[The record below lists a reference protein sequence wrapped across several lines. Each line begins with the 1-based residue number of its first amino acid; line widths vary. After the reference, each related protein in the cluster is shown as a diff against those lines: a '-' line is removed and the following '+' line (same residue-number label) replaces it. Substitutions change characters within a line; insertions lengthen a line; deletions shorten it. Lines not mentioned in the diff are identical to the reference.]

1 VSGGPLPTAPA
12 FLARA
17 QQRLWRLIASPEGV
31 RTALADE
38 PPDEP
43 LAALIQSDGQL
54 SAEDRLDVYAN
65 AYFYRILEVLQQD
78 FPTLENAL
86 EKALGET
93 AFHDLATSY
102 LAVHPSENPS
112 LRWIGGRLPGFLESH
127 RAALPFRK
135 HAPWAADLAAFE
147 WAMGEV
153 FDAADRSSADRES
166 LATRAP
172 ADWDSLPLVLAP
184 AVRLLRLRWP
194 VPELCAARRDE
205 RTLPLSQSSQSSQS
219 PLSKFEPCA
228 TDVCIWR
235 HDERAF
241 HRTLDRLEADALA
254 EVQRGIRFGRLCE
267 QLAQQLGDS
276 DAPGRAAG
284 WLARWIDDGLLLPFA
299 ECARDL

>member
-1 VSGGPLPTAPA
+1 MSGGPLPAAPT
-12 FLARA
+12 FLVRA

-31 RTALADE
+31 RAALADE

-43 LAALIQSDGQL
+43 LAALVQSDGKL

-78 FPTLENAL
+78 FPTLEKAL
-86 EKALGET
+86 EKAFEKTLGET

-172 ADWDSLPLVLAP
+172 ADWDSLPLALAP

-205 RTLPLSQSSQSSQS
+205 RPLSLSQSS
-219 PLSKFEPCA
+219 LSKIEPCA

-254 EVQRGIRFGRLCE
+254 DVQRGIRFGRLCE